1 MVTDLLFPVS
11 HDVPSVCII
20 KLDGSEDFRM
30 FTSKKFTS
38 AINTLKLCVCAV
50 CLASLGS
57 NTKTVAMETNPVASY
72 FTF

>member
-30 FTSKKFTS
+30 FANKKFNST
-38 AINTLKLCVCAV
+38 INTFKLRV
-50 CLASLGS
+50 CLRSLS
-57 NTKTVAMETNPVASY
+57 S
-72 FTF
+72 